1 MKIHRRPARVLAWL
15 ACALLLAP
23 AAASATTV
31 KKQLN
36 IVDLLQESELIVRG
50 RAWLCSCSYPSP
62 HLRSPSPR

>member
-1 MKIHRRPARVLAWL
+1 MPNPRQHRREQSRGWS
-15 ACALLLAP
+15 CALLLAP

-50 RAWLCSCSYPSP
+50 RVKSVPGRHRRAAASP
-62 HLRSPSPR
+62 TPR